1 MSRVRQ
7 ALNILLGRELIDLG
21 LPRPGTLVRIGK
33 VVYRLTSMSTNM
45 SEHDL
50 GQVELNFVPD
60 HEYRKANQID
70 WGQQ

>member
-1 MSRVRQ
+1 
-7 ALNILLGRELIDLG
+7 
-21 LPRPGTLVRIGK
+21 
-33 VVYRLTSMSTNM
+33 MSTNM